1 MDAVNDWQA
10 LTSGKDDFRETD
22 AEMRLKLSS
31 TLLKT
36 LLERYTYNDFL
47 SLVEIFLYYQKWITK
62 LEY

>member
-10 LTSGKDDFRETD
+10 LTNGKDDFRETD
-22 AEMRLKLSS
+22 AKMRLKLSS

-47 SLVEIFLYYQKWITK
+47 SSEEIFLYYQKWITK

>member
-1 MDAVNDWQA
+1 MNAVNDWQA

-31 TLLKT
+31 TVLKT

-47 SLVEIFLYYQKWITK
+47 SLEETFLY
-62 LEY
+62 